1 MSKHRHGLGF
11 GNTCK
16 TMNVPSCPARR
27 KQAQKYAAVAVSKMG
42 IRTNRA
48 EYPVPRKFKRWRR
61 YYFHCIELAIQKQTA
76 SQKQRCVS

>member
-27 KQAQKYAAVAVSKMG
+27 KQAQKYAAVAVSRMG
-42 IRTNRA
+42 IRENRA
-48 EYPVPRKFKRWRR
+48 EYPVPKKFKRWRR
-61 YYFHCIELAIQKQTA
+61 YYFHCIELAIQKQA
-76 SQKQRCVS
+76 APQKQRCVS